1 MTVLVESLKRLYTD
15 NKITLEKI
23 QSLLKEDKINKEQ
36 YDYIVK

>member
-23 QSLLKEDKINKEQ
+23 QSLLKENKINKEQ